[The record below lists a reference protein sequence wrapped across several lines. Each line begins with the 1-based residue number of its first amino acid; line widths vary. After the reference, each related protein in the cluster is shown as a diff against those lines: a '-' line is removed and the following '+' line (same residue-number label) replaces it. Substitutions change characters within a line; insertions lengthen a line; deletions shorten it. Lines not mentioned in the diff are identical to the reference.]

1 MISAEKCRL
10 CTKEAPYTIA
20 IIVQEPPT
28 ILRSPAFYAT
38 VHSESVRPY
47 ERASQKGIRLTY
59 TGKRKMKN
67 ILFYGDSNT
76 WGFDPS
82 TGGRYPLENR
92 WTTICTDILGGG
104 YHCVAG
110 GLNGRM
116 TAFDDPV
123 KGCRNGLEGL
133 DYELQ
138 THKPL
143 DLLVIMLGTNDLK
156 YTDAEGSA
164 TGMQALLRKALSANE
179 RFHLSYPVFPEE
191 TRILLISPVLITG
204 TVNDNAACN
213 EAEESKQLGCL
224 YGKLARECGIWFL
237 DAANVTGPSV
247 TDGVHLSPE
256 GHGAIAMAVAE
267 KIREIFEEV
276 R

>member
-1 MISAEKCRL
+1 MLQFNQNLSDH
-10 CTKEAPYTIA
+10 TKE
-20 IIVQEPPT
+20 PP
-28 ILRSPAFYAT
+28 RKVPAD
-38 VHSESVRPY
+38 
-47 ERASQKGIRLTY
+47 I

-67 ILFYGDSNT
+67 VLFYGDSNT

-82 TGGRYPLENR
+82 TGGRYPLEKR
-92 WTTICTDILGGG
+92 WTTICANILGGG
-104 YHCVAG
+104 YHCIAA

-123 KGCRNGLEGL
+123 KECRNGLEGL

-156 YTDAEGSA
+156 YTDAEGS
-164 TGMQALLRKALSANE
+164 TLGMRALLRKALSANE
-179 RFHLSYPVFPEE
+179 RFHLSYPVFPDE
-191 TRILLISPVLITG
+191 TRILLVSPVLITG

-213 EAEESKQLGCL
+213 EAEESKQMAGL
-224 YGKLARECGIWFL
+224 YGKLAGEYGLWFL
-237 DAANVTGPSV
+237 NAANVTGPSV
-247 TDGVHLSPE
+247 TDGVHLSSE
-256 GHGAIAMAVAE
+256 GHRAIAMAVAE
-267 KIREIFEEV
+267 KIREVFEEV